1 MAYIT
6 TPIYYVNDDPH
17 IGHLYTT
24 LSADVLTRFFNLIGE
39 KSYLLSGTDEHAVK
53 VVEAANNNNMS
64 VFDWAEKKAAAF
76 SKAFDEYQI
85 NVSDFIRTS
94 EKRHVAEVEK
104 RVRELLATGDI
115 YLGSYEGWYD
125 KGQEEY
131 ISDHKA
137 KESDYVS
144 VFNKKPLVRRKEP
157 CLFFKLSKYAD
168 PIKKLIEEDTLKVR
182 PLSRKNEILARFVEG
197 INDVP
202 CSRPRTDEWGVAVP
216 GYEDQTVYVWIDAL
230 LNYLTSVDTEGRRNF
245 WPPDIQIVGKD
256 ILWFH
261 AVIWPAMLLALQ
273 NNPNNKWIQLP
284 KIIKA
289 HGFWVRDGEK
299 MSKSMGNFISLPVL
313 NEYVAKYGLDS
324 IRFYLMHSGPNESS
338 DANFSDDNLHTVH
351 TTMLA
356 NTIGNSCSRVI
367 TMICKYCDEKTPSNK
382 VKSGFAIKEVEIAVS
397 NALASAKNG
406 EFQALINEALK
417 ITRIVD
423 SFIQETSPFK
433 LAKEEANKDLVDAIL
448 YDCLEA
454 LRLVS
459 VMLWPVMPTTIGKM
473 WSAFSYQETM
483 KNVLAN
489 QSAQAEKIFEWGSL
503 KSGLTVSKLEPLFPR
518 VE

>member
-24 LSADVLTRFFNLIGE
+24 LSADVLARFYNLIGE
-39 KSYLLSGTDEHAVK
+39 PSYLLSGTDEHAVK
-53 VVEAANNNNMS
+53 VVEAASNNGMS
-64 VFDWAEKKAAAF
+64 VHEWAATKAAAF
-76 SKAFDEYQI
+76 ARAFGEYNI
-85 NVSDFIRTS
+85 KVTDFIRTS
-94 EKRHVAEVEK
+94 EQRHVAEVAK
-104 RVRELLATGDI
+104 RVAELLESGDI
-115 YLGSYEGWYD
+115 YLDSYEGWYD

-137 KESDYVS
+137 KASDYVS

-157 CLFFKLSKYAD
+157 CLFFRLSKYAD
-168 PIKKLIEEDTLKVR
+168 QIKKLIEDDVLKVR
-182 PLSRKNEILARFVEG
+182 PVTRKNEILARFIEG

-216 GYEDQTVYVWIDAL
+216 GHEDQTVYVWIDAL
-230 LNYLTSVDTEGRRNF
+230 LNYLTSVDVDGRREF

-273 NNPNNKWIQLP
+273 NNTNNAWIKLP

-313 NEYVAKYGLDS
+313 NEYVAKFGLDS

-338 DANFSDDNLHTVH
+338 DANFSDDNLLNVH

-367 TMICKYCDEKTPSNK
+367 TMICKYCNEQTPSHI
-382 VKSGFAIKEVEIAVS
+382 VDSGFACKEVSESV
-397 NALASAKNG
+397 NTALTAAKNG
-406 EFQALINEALK
+406 EVQALINEALK
-417 ITRIVD
+417 ITRMVD

-433 LAKEEANKDLVDAIL
+433 LAKEESNKAIVDAIL

-454 LRLVS
+454 LRLASVLLWS
-459 VMLWPVMPTTIGKM
+459 VMPNTIEKM
-473 WSAFSYQETM
+473 WQAFSYNETM
-483 KNVLAN
+483 QALLNKQLADAN
-489 QSAQAEKIFEWGSL
+489 KIFAWGYLPAGL
-503 KSGLTVSKLEPLFPR
+503 KVSKLEPLFPR